1 MAKSRFEYVR
11 NYELPDSLIPNTFI
25 VVRVDGKG
33 FHKFSDEHSFTKPN
47 DKRALDLMNAAAQ
60 AVLEEYKDVVMAF
73 GESDEYSFLLRRE
86 TKLYNR
92 RRSKINSSVVSL
104 FTSAYVFYWP
114 QFFPETA
121 LRYPPTFDG
130 RAVVYPTA
138 REVRDYFSWRQA
150 DTHINNLYN
159 TAFWALVHD
168 GCSTAESHKILQ
180 GTTSKDKNE
189 ILFKRFEINYNNLPE
204 VFRKGSICVRKPS
217 EIQTEEHDRSTTLN
231 GVTLAVGLPTTDR
244 PAKGKQNKQ
253 YLGTDGKAIVLHV
266 DIIKDEFW
274 VARPWLVI

>member
-11 NYELPDSLIPNTFI
+11 NYELPDPLTPNTFI

-33 FHKFSDEHSFTKPN
+33 FHKFSDEHDFSKPN
-47 DKRALDLMNAAAQ
+47 DKRALDLMDAAAQ

-86 TKLYNR
+86 AKLYNR
-92 RRSKINSSVVSL
+92 RRSKINSSIVSL
-104 FTSAYVFYWP
+104 FTSAYVFHW
-114 QFFPETA
+114 QRFFPETT

-130 RAVVYPTA
+130 RAVMYPSA

-159 TAFWALVHD
+159 TTFWALVHG
-168 GCSTAESHKILQ
+168 GCSTTESNRILQ

-189 ILFKRFEINYNNLPE
+189 ILFTRFQINYNNLPE
-204 VFRKGSICVRKPS
+204 AFRKGS
-217 EIQTEEHDRSTTLN
+217 
-231 GVTLAVGLPTTDR
+231 
-244 PAKGKQNKQ
+244 
-253 YLGTDGKAIVLHV
+253 
-266 DIIKDEFW
+266 
-274 VARPWLVI
+274 